1 MNFSAWRK
9 AATRFGRFIAND
21 MQPAGQSLA
30 CETGGAHFFSPAASF
45 ASRSALS
52 RSVLAR
58 SASRSAL
65 YWAMALAPSVA
76 R

>member
-9 AATRFGRFIAND
+9 AAYIFGGFIAD
-21 MQPAGQSLA
+21 MQPSGQSSA
-30 CETGGAHFFSPAASF
+30 CETGGAHFFFPAASF

-58 SASRSAL
+58 SASRSA
-65 YWAMALAPSVA
+65 WRALPF
-76 R
+76 